1 MVAACGGNDSKDT
14 QNSLNDSIRSSRG
27 PDPIVIRIPR
37 EGGSARAYLYPKL
50 DSQIWYGTGTS
61 VTDVMSF
68 DPEGGTLALIDN
80 KGFPSRIDLRFG
92 VAARAATAK
101 MASTSSIDGS
111 TIYGIDDKGAV
122 VRLTRTA
129 DWKFEAPS
137 PVTSIFPQTDGSLV
151 IMSRKGE
158 QSTLWKMRPPETK
171 LLDTVVISTPSDAI
185 SAQVGDRIYFATDSG
200 IVGIRTRDM
209 TVVTPINLRHRAKVL
224 SPTPSGDRIYAA
236 LEGQKG
242 LQIIDRYTDQATDRI
257 DLPGQVSQIRMDPL
271 GRYVIAR
278 PLQGDSAWVVAVST
292 NRVVGT
298 ISTKWT
304 HDLPACAQDGAIA
317 VSQGNNVVF
326 LDGET
331 LQAVRTITG
340 GNQDYWYFTY
350 WNGFRPSGGRL
361 ADMPV
366 ASADPRD
373 ANRDEED
380 DSYPEGYT
388 DRGYTSDYNT
398 GQDSQ
403 REESPY
409 SSPGSQADAP
419 TSTPARLPSQS
430 QSSQAS
436 QAPSSPASPSSPAPS
451 STTPSSPGTSPTPAP
466 NPVVASQ
473 LYTVSFATMLSAEKA
488 RDLANSIVVNGIK
501 ARVVESVQAGTPIFR
516 VILGPYTNRETA
528 ERIGRESGRQ
538 HWVFGGEP

>member
-1 MVAACGGNDSKDT
+1 MPAACGGNDSKDT
-14 QNSLNDSIRSSRG
+14 QNSLNDTIRSSRG

-50 DSQIWYGTGTS
+50 DSQIWNGNGTA

-80 KGFPSRIDLRFG
+80 KGLPSRIDLRFG
-92 VAARAATAK
+92 VASRAATAK
-101 MASTSSIDGS
+101 MASTSSIDGT
-111 TIYGIDDKGAV
+111 TIYGIDNKGAV
-122 VRLTRTA
+122 IRLTRTA
-129 DWKFEAPS
+129 DWKFEPPS
-137 PVTSIFPQTDGSLV
+137 PVTNIFPQSDGSLV

-158 QSTLWKMRPPETK
+158 QSTIWKMRPPEAK
-171 LLDTVVISTPSDAI
+171 LLDTVVISTPPDAI

-209 TVVTPINLRHRAKVL
+209 TVVTPISLRHRATVL
-224 SPTPSGDRIYAA
+224 SPTPSGDRIYVA

-242 LQIIDRYTDQATDRI
+242 LQVIDRYTDQATERI

-278 PLQGDSAWVVAVST
+278 PLEGDSAWVVAVST

-298 ISTKWT
+298 ISTNWT
-304 HDLPACAQDGAIA
+304 QDLPACAQDGAIA

-361 ADMPV
+361 ADMPI
-366 ASADPRD
+366 ARTDPQNDARD
-373 ANRDEED
+373 DED
-380 DSYPEGYT
+380 DSHLDGYT
-388 DRGYTSDYNT
+388 DRDYSGDHNR

-403 REESPY
+403 HGGSPHT
-409 SSPGSQADAP
+409 SVPQPDVPAP
-419 TSTPARLPSQS
+419 A
-430 QSSQAS
+430 
-436 QAPSSPASPSSPAPS
+436 QAPIPSPAPS
-451 STTPSSPGTSPTPAP
+451 PAPPPTPAP